1 MTDEQELWDLVASRR
16 EGVLA
21 TIARDGTP
29 QLSNVLYVVDP
40 ASRMVRISTTD
51 DRAKAR
57 NLARDPRASM
67 HVAGDN
73 FWQYAVMTGAVS
85 LSAVAATRKDG
96 QMDRPAH
103 GLSGHFEMSVS
114 SEVVAWYLVNSGPA
128 TETSARVST
137 SAARTARSSILTAI
151 AIACWT
157 RSSSSST
164 SRQREQDDGSG
175 PRLPATSCAPHRA
188 HLETLA
194 RVSTAPDAVIG

>member
-29 QLSNVLYVVDP
+29 QLSNVLYVVGP

-85 LSAVAATRKDG
+85 LSAVAATPGDAATDELLLVHSGFYGSLK
-96 QMDRPAH
+96 RPGFDEEMVARRRLVVRLHAERLH
-103 GLSGHFEMSVS
+103 GLIRPGRRPV
-114 SEVVAWYLVNSGPA
+114 
-128 TETSARVST
+128 
-137 SAARTARSSILTAI
+137 ARS
-151 AIACWT
+151 
-157 RSSSSST
+157 
-164 SRQREQDDGSG
+164 
-175 PRLPATSCAPHRA
+175 
-188 HLETLA
+188 
-194 RVSTAPDAVIG
+194 